1 MLLVILLG
9 VVIQMQTVRVMYGHF
24 DEHSIVNMQGFLQ
37 KIPKNATFCA
47 FSVPGGI
54 KPQNQCITCIIYVFY
69 TNLRVG

>member
-9 VVIQMQTVRVMYGHF
+9 VVIQMQTVCVMYGHF

-37 KIPKNATFCA
+37 KIPKNAIFCA
-47 FSVPGGI
+47 FSVPGGL
-54 KPQNQCITCIIYVFY
+54 KPKNQCITCIIYVFH